1 MSRYE
6 RTDSFILSLE
16 ADITDRSFI
25 EKYFR
30 VMDQIYNG
38 CLDVALKRLHKL
50 QMDPEYQRLV
60 KDKTVKDRSKKIRQK
75 QLEYGYT
82 EYQLHEKAAEMKHHF
97 SDIVGIDECQKQA
110 TKAFRAVE
118 KLRFHEADRIRH
130 HSLND
135 DSSVEGKS
143 KNSALNYRNGLLY
156 IGRDYRYETF
166 IKPDDEYAKE
176 AIGNNRLKYVRL
188 IRKTIR
194 GKTRYFV
201 QLALRGRPPKKHEY
215 GSDTVVTGLDIG
227 VSTVAEVSSRH
238 VQLHELAPD
247 IPAIDAEIRKISRA
261 MDRSRRATNPSNY
274 NDDGTIRKG
283 IRLYWTYSARYD
295 RLCKMRKEL
304 YRKRAV
310 LMKMS
315 HETLANEILE
325 RSTTVICETMNYHAL
340 QKRSKDTTRSTGNGR
355 FKRKS
360 RFGKALANHAP
371 SMFERILDQKL
382 HYIGKELIHTDT
394 AKIRASQ
401 INHVTGEMIKKDLS
415 VRTFEIDGNTVQRD
429 LYSAFITGHTLY
441 SSEDSMKPDT
451 VDYESCA
458 NDFEN
463 FIILQNKELER
474 LTSEKKLS
482 WYIS

>member
-1 MSRYE
+1 
-6 RTDSFILSLE
+6 
-16 ADITDRSFI
+16 
-25 EKYFR
+25 
-30 VMDQIYNG
+30 
-38 CLDVALKRLHKL
+38 
-50 QMDPEYQRLV
+50 MDPEYQSLV
-60 KDKTVKDRSKKIRQK
+60 KDKTIKGRSKKIRQK

-97 SDIVGIDECQKQA
+97 SGIIGIDECQKQA

-118 KLRFHEADRIRH
+118 KLRFHEADHVRH
-130 HSLND
+130 HSRND
-135 DSSVEGKS
+135 DTSAEGKS

-156 IGRDYRYETF
+156 IGRTHKYEVL
-166 IKPDDEYAKE
+166 IKPADKYAKE
-176 AIGNNRLKYVRL
+176 AIQNNRLKYVRV

-201 QLALRGRPPKKHEY
+201 QLVLRGKPPKKHEY

-227 VSTVAEVSSRH
+227 VSTVAEVSERH
-238 VQLHELAPD
+238 VQLHELAPG
-247 IPAIDAEIRKISRA
+247 IPAIDTEIRKVNRA
-261 MDRSRRATNPSNY
+261 MDRSRHCTNPSNY

-283 IRLYWTYSARYD
+283 IKLHWTYSARYD
-295 RLCKMRKEL
+295 RLRKKRKEL

-315 HETLANEILE
+315 HEKLANEILE
-325 RSTTVICETMNYHAL
+325 RSTTVISETMNYRAL
-340 QKRSKDTTRSTGNGR
+340 QKRSKNTTRSTRNGR
-355 FKRKS
+355 FSRKS

-382 HYIGKELIHTDT
+382 QYIGKGLIHTDT

-415 VRTFEIDGNTVQRD
+415 VRSFDIDGNTVQRD

-482 WYIS
+482 WYIN

>member
-6 RTDSFILSLE
+6 RTDSFILTLE
-16 ADITDRSFI
+16 ADIPDRTFI

-50 QMDPEYQRLV
+50 QMDPEYQDLV
-60 KDKTVKDRSKKIRQK
+60 RDKTIKDRSKKIRQK

-118 KLRFHEADRIRH
+118 KLRFHEAEHVRH
-130 HSLND
+130 HSRYD
-135 DSSVEGKS
+135 DTSAEGKS

-156 IGRDYRYETF
+156 IGRNHKYEV
-166 IKPDDEYAKE
+166 IMKPDDIYAME
-176 AIGNNRLKYVRL
+176 AIRNNRLKYVRL
-188 IRKTIR
+188 LRKTVR

-201 QLALRGRPPKKHEY
+201 QLVLRGKPPKKHEY

-247 IPAIDAEIRKISRA
+247 IPAIDAEIRKISRS

-274 NDDGTIRKG
+274 NPNGTIRKG
-283 IRLYWTYSARYD
+283 IKLQWTYSARYD
-295 RLCKMRKEL
+295 RLRKKRKEL

-310 LMKMS
+310 LMRMS
-315 HETLANEILE
+315 HEMLANEILE
-325 RSTTVICETMNYHAL
+325 RSTTVICETMNYRAL
-340 QKRSKDTTRSTGNGR
+340 QKRSKDMTRNAKNGR
-355 FKRKS
+355 INRKS

-415 VRTFEIDGNTVQRD
+415 VRSFEIDGNTVQRD

-458 NDFEN
+458 NDFES
-463 FIILQNKELER
+463 FIFLQNKELER

>member
-6 RTDSFILSLE
+6 RTDSFILTLE
-16 ADITDRSFI
+16 TDIKDTAFI

-30 VMDQIYNG
+30 VLDQIYNG

-60 KDKTVKDRSKKIRQK
+60 KDRSVTGRSKKIRQK

-97 SDIVGIDECQKQA
+97 SDIIGIDECQKQA
-110 TKAFRAVE
+110 TKAFHAVE
-118 KLRFHEADRIRH
+118 KLRFHEADHVRH
-130 HSLND
+130 HSGHD
-135 DSSVEGKS
+135 DTSVEGKS

-156 IGRDYRYETF
+156 IGRNHRYDV
-166 IKPDDEYAKE
+166 IINPDDAYALE
-176 AIGNNRLKYVRL
+176 AIRNNRLKYVRL

-194 GKTRYFV
+194 GRTRYFV
-201 QLALRGRPPKKHEY
+201 QLILRGKPPKKHDY
-215 GSDTVVTGLDIG
+215 GPDTVVTGLDIG
-227 VSTVAEVSSRH
+227 VSTVAEVSDEH

-247 IPAIDAEIRKISRA
+247 IPAIDEEIRRFNRA
-261 MDRSRRATNPSNY
+261 MDRSRRSSNPTNY
-274 NDDGTIRKG
+274 NADGTIRRGLK
-283 IRLYWTYSARYD
+283 LHWTYSARYD
-295 RLCKMRKEL
+295 RLRMKRKDL
-304 YRKRAV
+304 YRKRAA
-310 LMKMS
+310 LMKTS
-315 HETLANEILE
+315 HEMLANEILE
-325 RSTTVICETMNYHAL
+325 RSTTVICETMNYQAL
-340 QKRSKDTTRSTGNGR
+340 QKRSKNTTRSSRNGR
-355 FKRKS
+355 YSRKS

-401 INHVTGEMIKKDLS
+401 INHVTGETIKKDLS
-415 VRTFEIDGNTVQRD
+415 VRTFAINGNLVQRD
-429 LYSAFITGHTLY
+429 LYSAFITGHTIY
-441 SSEDSMKPDT
+441 SSEDSDKPDM

-458 NDFEN
+458 KDFN
-463 FIILQNKELER
+463 NYILLQNNELER

>member
-6 RTDSFILSLE
+6 RTDSFILTLE
-16 ADITDRSFI
+16 AYITDRSFI

-118 KLRFHEADRIRH
+118 KLRFRQADQVRH
-130 HSLND
+130 HSRHD
-135 DSSVEGKS
+135 DTSVEGKS
-143 KNSALNYRNGLLY
+143 KKSPLNYRNGLLY
-156 IGRDYRYETF
+156 IGRDHRYEVI
-166 IKPDDEYAKE
+166 IKPNDVYAME
-176 AIGNNRLKYVRL
+176 AIQNNRLKYVRL

-201 QLALRGRPPKKHEY
+201 QLVLRGKPPKKHEY

-247 IPAIDAEIRKISRA
+247 IPAIDARIRRINRA
-261 MDRSRRATNPSNY
+261 MDRSRRSMNPSNY
-274 NDDGTIRKG
+274 NADGTIRKG
-283 IRLYWTYSARYD
+283 IKLQWRYSARYD
-295 RLCKMRKEL
+295 RLRNKRKEL
-304 YRKRAV
+304 YRKRAA

-315 HETLANEILE
+315 HEKLANEILE
-325 RSTTVICETMNYHAL
+325 RSTTVICETMNYRAL
-340 QKRSKDTTRSTGNGR
+340 QTRSKNTIRNAKNGR
-355 FKRKS
+355 FNRKS

-382 HYIGKELIHTDT
+382 QYIGKELIHTDT

-415 VRTFEIDGNTVQRD
+415 VRTFMIDGNTVQRD

-441 SSEDSMKPDT
+441 SSEDSMKPDMI
-451 VDYESCA
+451 DYESCA

-463 FIILQNKELER
+463 FIFLQNKELER

>member
-6 RTDSFILSLE
+6 RTDSFILTIE

-38 CLDVALKRLHKL
+38 CLDAALKRLHKL

-118 KLRFHEADRIRH
+118 KLRFRQADQVRH
-130 HSLND
+130 HSRHD
-135 DSSVEGKS
+135 DTSVEGKS
-143 KNSALNYRNGLLY
+143 KKSPLNYRNGLLY
-156 IGRDYRYETF
+156 IGRDHRYEVI
-166 IKPDDEYAKE
+166 IKPNDVYAME
-176 AIGNNRLKYVRL
+176 AIQNNRLKYVRL

-201 QLALRGRPPKKHEY
+201 QLVLRGKPPKKHEY

-247 IPAIDAEIRKISRA
+247 IPAIDARIRRINRA
-261 MDRSRRATNPSNY
+261 MDRSRRSMNPSNY
-274 NDDGTIRKG
+274 NADGTIRKG
-283 IRLYWTYSARYD
+283 IKLQWRYSARYD
-295 RLCKMRKEL
+295 RLRNKRKEL
-304 YRKRAV
+304 YRKRAA

-315 HETLANEILE
+315 HEKLANEILE
-325 RSTTVICETMNYHAL
+325 RSTTVICETMNYRAL
-340 QKRSKDTTRSTGNGR
+340 QTRSKNTIRNAKNGR
-355 FKRKS
+355 FNRKS

-382 HYIGKELIHTDT
+382 QYIGKELIHTDT

-415 VRTFEIDGNTVQRD
+415 VRTFMIDGNTVQRD

-441 SSEDSMKPDT
+441 SSEDSMKPDMI
-451 VDYESCA
+451 DYESCA

-463 FIILQNKELER
+463 FIFLQNKELER